1 MQLTEETEIVL
12 TTTAKR
18 KLIVNT
24 AVIPEKSTRD
34 TQGIIAMTV
43 KKNHFVT
50 KVERFDV
57 NALANAHRF
66 RTKTLPSTGAIVREE
81 DEGEQLKL

>member
-1 MQLTEETEIVL
+1 
-12 TTTAKR
+12 
-18 KLIVNT
+18 
-24 AVIPEKSTRD
+24 
-34 TQGIIAMTV
+34 MTV

-50 KVERFDV
+50 SVEPFDMEK
-57 NALANAHRF
+57 LANAHRF